1 MLYYMFVLDVLLYKV
16 NRGSFHNSY
25 FSESSYVPA
34 AEAVVQKCSVK
45 MLLHGITLVS
55 DHYGSKVTGIN
66 YVILQ

>member
-1 MLYYMFVLDVLLYKV
+1 MLSYMFVLDILLYKV
-16 NRGSFHNSY
+16 NRGNFHNSY
-25 FSESSYVPA
+25 FSEYSYVTA